1 MLKYLGKSKL
11 HEFLKENGFN
21 PPMLK
26 TMAYGKYRGD
36 EWLKNDILDVSCI
49 RGKIM
54 FVSELEYNEE
64 KDKFIEISKYRYDLV
79 DGEWKKNYECHRGER
94 AKIYDLNLGDE
105 E

>member
-1 MLKYLGKSKL
+1 M

-21 PPMLK
+21 PPLMK
-26 TMAYGKYRGD
+26 YMSYGKYRGN
-36 EWLKNDILDVSCI
+36 ERLENDILDVFCI

-54 FVSELEYNEE
+54 FVSELECNEE
-64 KDKFIEISKYRYDLV
+64 KDKFIEISRYRYDLI
-79 DGEWKKNYECHRGER
+79 DGEWKKNYERHRGER